1 MHELSVCLALI
12 EQVQGIAIRHGD
24 AQVLKIELAVG
35 PLSGVEADLLRNAWP
50 LAAAG
55 SLAADAELNISTSG
69 VRVRCSQCK
78 AESDAAPNRLIC
90 GDCGDYRTN
99 VVSGDEMILKSV
111 ELENARPAGDTAG
124 PSSTGTSQT
133 QQ

>member
-12 EQVQGIAIRHGD
+12 EQVQGVAREHG
-24 AQVLKIELAVG
+24 AASVSRIVLDVG
-35 PLSGVEADLLRNAWP
+35 PLSGIEPDLLRNAWP

-55 SLAADAELNISTSG
+55 TLAAAAELDISTSG
-69 VRVRCSQCK
+69 IRVRCSHCG
-78 AESDAAPNRLIC
+78 AESEARANRLIC
-90 GDCGDYRTN
+90 GECGDFRTN

-124 PSSTGTSQT
+124 HSPPENSQT
-133 QQ
+133 LQ